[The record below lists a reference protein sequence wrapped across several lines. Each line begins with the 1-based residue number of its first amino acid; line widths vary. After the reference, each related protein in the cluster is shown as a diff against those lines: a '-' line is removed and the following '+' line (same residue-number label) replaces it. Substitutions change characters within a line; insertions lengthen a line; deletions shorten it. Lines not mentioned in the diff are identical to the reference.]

1 MDDHQAA
8 NETTP
13 HQLSLSKQN
22 PTDSKPKIK
31 RRKTAESKM
40 KLAQN
45 SEKPVD
51 PSSCTEIV
59 AYDNSKDPESGQKR
73 AMIDELY
80 DHAIA
85 KPSATERA
93 EEVRANLEATFP
105 SFEKSMVRSNVTHGF
120 WLHLPM
126 RFCKLH
132 MPKVDT
138 GFFLE
143 TENGAEY
150 QVNYISQRTALSG
163 GWKAFCD
170 ANQLLEGDVLVF
182 HLVGPEKFKVYIV
195 RANGIPNFAAEAR
208 PLNSGLSQY
217 FCSRAFLQ
225 FVDVDCRKLIIFTV
239 PLDVELEATP
249 KDQSTESMKNFRRAK
264 RLRRLPA
271 RLQDNIQSN
280 SPAVSKGIN
289 GHAEVHQLEK
299 DGEDLGPNTLEG
311 AETSESI
318 GNFKGVKSI
327 DNFTIIVNNLAID
340 SEISHN
346 HRTKYY
352 ELCSSQHCY
361 LHDHLLRSINCKLA
375 AEIIT
380 QTVNIAEA
388 IRSCNISTS
397 RADYEIWDKTL
408 KGFELLGMNVG
419 FLRDRLQRLMT
430 LSLESEES
438 TETKR
443 LKEVCVEQAHA
454 EEEMR
459 ILELKLLTLKETIGR
474 LDFEV
479 ESLKVKAERHGL
491 MFWEEVNAPW

>member
-45 SEKPVD
+45 SEKPLD

-59 AYDNSKDPESGQKR
+59 AYDNSKESESSGQKR

-80 DHAIA
+80 DQAIA
-85 KPSATERA
+85 KPSVMERA

-208 PLNSGLSQY
+208 PLNS
-217 FCSRAFLQ
+217 
-225 FVDVDCRKLIIFTV
+225 V
-239 PLDVELEATP
+239 PLDVELEVTP
-249 KDQSTESMKNFRRAK
+249 QDQSTESMKNFRRAK

-280 SPAVSKGIN
+280 SPVLSKASN
-289 GHAEVHQLEK
+289 GHAEVRQLEK

-327 DNFTIIVNNLAID
+327 DNFAIVVNNLAID
-340 SEISHN
+340 DEISHN

-352 ELCSSQHCY
+352 ELCSSQHSY

-443 LKEVCVEQAHA
+443 LKEVCVEQANA

-491 MFWEEVNAPW
+491 LFWEEVNAPW